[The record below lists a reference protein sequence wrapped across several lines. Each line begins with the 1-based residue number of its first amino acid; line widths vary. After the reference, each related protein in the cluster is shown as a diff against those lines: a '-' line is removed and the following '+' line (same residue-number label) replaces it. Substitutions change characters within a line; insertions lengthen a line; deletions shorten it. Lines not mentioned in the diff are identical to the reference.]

1 VAYGDDTRGAS
12 GRDGQVNIRLR
23 TAGLQVVRASLR
35 RPDAD
40 LPRYEDVRTAVL
52 TFALENR

>member
-1 VAYGDDTRGAS
+1 MPGSNARSVRGHVLAVDDCEAM
-12 GRDGQVNIRLR
+12 
-23 TAGLQVVRASLR
+23 LQVVRASLR

-52 TFALENR
+52 TFDLESR